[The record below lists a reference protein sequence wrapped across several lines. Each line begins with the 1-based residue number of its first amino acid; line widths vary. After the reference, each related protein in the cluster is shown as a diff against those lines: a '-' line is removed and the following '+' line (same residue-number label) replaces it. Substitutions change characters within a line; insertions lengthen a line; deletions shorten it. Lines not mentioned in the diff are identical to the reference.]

1 MCSNTYRTDRRGE
14 EMFISIDF
22 GSDIPIYEQIKRQ
35 IVLGINK
42 GQLKEGE
49 VLPSVRQLGTD
60 IGVNLH
66 TVNKAY
72 KELQNMGYVVIDR
85 RVGTMISDN
94 IPKLSGIEMEN
105 YFSEIEF
112 LVADWMNRGGSKSEL
127 HDIIEDILS
136 ETKGS

>member
-1 MCSNTYRTDRRGE
+1 MRYNTNRTNRRGE
-14 EMFISIDF
+14 DMFISIDF

-49 VLPSVRQLGTD
+49 ELPSVRQLGTD

-85 RVGTMISDN
+85 RVGTMISDK
-94 IPKLSGIEMEN
+94 IPKLNGKEMEN
-105 YFSEIEF
+105 YLNEIEF
-112 LVADWMNRGGSKSEL
+112 LVADWVNRGGSKDEL
-127 HDIIEDILS
+127 HNIIENMLNAP
-136 ETKGS
+136 EGR

>member
-1 MCSNTYRTDRRGE
+1 MCYNTYRTDRRGE

>member
-1 MCSNTYRTDRRGE
+1 
-14 EMFISIDF
+14 MFISIDF

-49 VLPSVRQLGTD
+49 ALPSVRQLGTD

>member
-1 MCSNTYRTDRRGE
+1 MRYNTYRTDRRGE

-22 GSDIPIYEQIKRQ
+22 GSDLPIYEQIKRE

-85 RVGTMISDN
+85 RVGTMISDK
-94 IPKLSGIEMEN
+94 IPKLDGKEMEN
-105 YFSEIEF
+105 YLNEIEF
-112 LVADWMNRGGSKSEL
+112 LVADWVNRGGSKDEL
-127 HDIIEDILS
+127 HNIIESMLNAP
-136 ETKGS
+136 EGR

>member
-1 MCSNTYRTDRRGE
+1 MRYNTNRTNRRGE
-14 EMFISIDF
+14 DMFISIDF

-85 RVGTMISDN
+85 RVGTMISDK
-94 IPKLSGIEMEN
+94 IPKLNGKEMEN
-105 YFSEIEF
+105 YLNEIEF
-112 LVADWMNRGGSKSEL
+112 LVADWVNRGGSKDEL
-127 HDIIEDILS
+127 HNIIENMLNAP
-136 ETKGS
+136 EGR